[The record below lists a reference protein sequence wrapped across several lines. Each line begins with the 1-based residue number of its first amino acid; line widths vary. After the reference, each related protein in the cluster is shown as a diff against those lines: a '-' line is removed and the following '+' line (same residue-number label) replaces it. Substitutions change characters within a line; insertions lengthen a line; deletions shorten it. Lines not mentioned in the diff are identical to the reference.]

1 MFHCSVSSGPS
12 QNLRGMH
19 IGRGDHIHF
28 ERQILKKHKVFF
40 FFCETYKNI
49 FPHRMFQLHEKYLYH
64 EDFFIFS
71 LNNE

>member
-40 FFCETYKNI
+40 FFVRLIK
-49 FPHRMFQLHEKYLYH
+49 
-64 EDFFIFS
+64 IFS
-71 LNNE
+71 LTGCFSCMKSIFTMRIFSSSV